1 MPLTPAAL
9 RTDARKLNC
18 GPGTK
23 QCGNACIPKNRKCRA
38 SWNKPVKALA
48 AGGAILGAGLVGTA
62 LFHPR
67 AGMRQAARS
76 MVEPIRQGAYA
87 ASNAARGNWSGA
99 AMNMANAAA
108 ESQGFGRN
116 ARTVAQGYGTDI
128 RNVYNAGKTAAFK
141 WRHHRP
147 AKRRDSIWAEG
158 FER

>member
-1 MPLTPAAL
+1 MTSWDIY

-23 QCGNACIPKNRKCRA
+23 QCGNACIPKDRKCRA

-67 AGMRQAARS
+67 SNMRNAARG
-76 MVEPIRQGAYA
+76 MLGPVMQGGYA
-87 ASNAARGNWSGA
+87 AGNAARGNWGGA
-99 AMNMANAAA
+99 AMNIANAASM
-108 ESQGFGRN
+108 SQGLGRN

-128 RNVYNAGKTAAFK
+128 RNAYNAGKTAAFK
-141 WRHHRP
+141 WRYHRP
-147 AKRRDSIWAEG
+147 ARRGDSIWAQG
-158 FER
+158 FEA